1 MIYRRKLSCY
11 IYDEPVKF
19 KQLDIY
25 PIKVSEYLDFY
36 SYIDCLQ
43 IDKNSIPDI
52 KVISMSYLD
61 YLVSASDSTNY
72 YYSKVIL
79 LLKLC
84 LHLNDFSVITEDAAK
99 LIYNSGKNLLLSKVE
114 FPEKEEDIIV
124 ISRSGNKSWDE
135 ISKIIK
141 DESPD
146 GMFYFDEG
154 DTIQIVKNKNKNL
167 IQIKDGFYSSEDFDE
182 IKKIIL
188 EQNDVEEID
197 EQVRKEYRDELE
209 LARIRANNANSK
221 DKMCDF
227 ENQMICVSVALC
239 CSLDEVK
246 NFTIRKFKK
255 YIARINHKM
264 TYEIFKPA
272 ILSGN
277 VTSKDKSFPSFWMA
291 DLESE
296 SKYSGVLVEEEDV
309 NKKLQ

>member
-1 MIYRRKLSCY
+1 MYRQKVVCY
-11 IYDEPVKF
+11 IYDDPVDF
-19 KQLDIY
+19 KKLKIY
-25 PIKVSEYLDFY
+25 PVKVSEYLDFY
-36 SYIDCLQ
+36 NYIDCLQ
-43 IDKNSIPDI
+43 IDKNSVPDVN
-52 KVISMSYLD
+52 VISMSYLD
-61 YLVSASDSTNY
+61 YLISISDGSNY
-72 YYSKVIL
+72 YSSKMIL

-84 LHLNDFSVITEDAAK
+84 LHLRDFAIITEDEARVT
-99 LIYNSGKNLLLSKVE
+99 YESGKNLLLSKLE
-114 FPEKEEDIIV
+114 APEKDEDVIV
-124 ISRSGNKSWDE
+124 INRSGNKSWDE

-141 DESPD
+141 DEFPD

-154 DTIQIVKNKNKNL
+154 DIIQIVKKKNKSM

-209 LARIRANNANSK
+209 RARIRANNANSK

-246 NFTIRKFKK
+246 EFTIRKFKK

-277 VTSKDKSFPSFWMA
+277 ITSKDKGFPSFWMA

-296 SKYSGVLVEEEDV
+296 SKYSGVLVEEDDV

>member
-1 MIYRRKLSCY
+1 MYRQKVVCY
-11 IYDEPVKF
+11 IYDEPVDF
-19 KQLDIY
+19 KKLKIY
-25 PIKVSEYLDFY
+25 PVKVSEYLDFY
-36 SYIDCLQ
+36 NYIDCLQ
-43 IDKNSIPDI
+43 IDKNSVPDVN
-52 KVISMSYLD
+52 VISMSYLD
-61 YLVSASDSTNY
+61 YLISISDGSNY
-72 YYSKVIL
+72 YSSKMIL

-84 LHLNDFSVITEDAAK
+84 LHLRDFAIITEDEARV
-99 LIYNSGKNLLLSKVE
+99 IYESGKNLLLSKLE
-114 FPEKEEDIIV
+114 APEKDEDVIV
-124 ISRSGNKSWDE
+124 INRSGNKSWDE

-141 DESPD
+141 NESPE

-154 DTIQIVKNKNKNL
+154 DIIQVVKKKNKSL

-209 LARIRANNANSK
+209 RARIRANNANSK

-246 NFTIRKFKK
+246 EFTIRKFKK

-277 VTSKDKSFPSFWMA
+277 ITSKDKGFPSFWMA

-296 SKYSGVLVEEEDV
+296 SKYSGVLVEEDDV

>member
-1 MIYRRKLSCY
+1 MYRQKVVCY

-19 KQLDIY
+19 NKLDIY
-25 PIKVSEYLDFY
+25 PIRVSEYLDFY
-36 SYIDCLQ
+36 NYIDCLQ
-43 IDKNSIPDI
+43 IDKNSVPDVN
-52 KVISMSYLD
+52 VISMSYLD
-61 YLVSASDSTNY
+61 YLVSISDSSNY
-72 YYSKVIL
+72 YSSKMIL

-84 LHLNDFSVITEDAAK
+84 LHLRDFTIITEEEAG
-99 LIYNSGKNLLLSKVE
+99 LMYNSGKNPLLSEFE
-114 FPEKEEDIIV
+114 FPEKDEDLFG
-124 ISRSGNKSWDE
+124 ISRSINKSWEE
-135 ISKIIK
+135 ISSMIK
-141 DESPD
+141 NEYPN
-146 GMFYFDEG
+146 GVFYFDSG
-154 DTIQIVKNKNKNL
+154 DIIQVVKKKNKNL
-167 IQIKDGFYSSEDFDE
+167 IQINDGFYSSEDFDE

-209 LARIRANNANSK
+209 RARIRANNANSK

-296 SKYSGVLVEEEDV
+296 SKYSGVLVEEDDV

>member
-1 MIYRRKLSCY
+1 MYRQKVVCY
-11 IYDEPVKF
+11 IYDDPVDF
-19 KQLDIY
+19 KKLKIY
-25 PIKVSEYLDFY
+25 PVKVSEYLDFY
-36 SYIDCLQ
+36 NYIDCLQ
-43 IDKNSIPDI
+43 IDKNSVPDVN
-52 KVISMSYLD
+52 VISMSYLD
-61 YLVSASDSTNY
+61 YLISISDGSNY
-72 YYSKVIL
+72 YSSKMIL

-84 LHLNDFSVITEDAAK
+84 LHLRDFAIITEDEARV
-99 LIYNSGKNLLLSKVE
+99 IYESGKNLLLSKLE
-114 FPEKEEDIIV
+114 SPEKDEDVIV
-124 ISRSGNKSWDE
+124 INRSGNKSWDE

-141 DESPD
+141 DEFPD

-154 DTIQIVKNKNKNL
+154 DIIQIVKKKNKSM

-209 LARIRANNANSK
+209 RARIRANNANSK

-246 NFTIRKFKK
+246 EFTIRKFKK

-277 VTSKDKSFPSFWMA
+277 ITSKDKGFPSFWMA

-296 SKYSGVLVEEEDV
+296 SKYSGVLVEEDDV

>member
-1 MIYRRKLSCY
+1 MYRQKVVCY
-11 IYDEPVKF
+11 IYDDPVDF
-19 KQLDIY
+19 KKLKIY
-25 PIKVSEYLDFY
+25 PVKVSEYLDFY
-36 SYIDCLQ
+36 NYIDCLQ
-43 IDKNSIPDI
+43 IDKNSVPDVN
-52 KVISMSYLD
+52 VISMSYLD
-61 YLVSASDSTNY
+61 YLISISDGSNY
-72 YYSKVIL
+72 YSSKMIL

-84 LHLNDFSVITEDAAK
+84 LHLRDFAIITEDEARV
-99 LIYNSGKNLLLSKVE
+99 IYESGKNLLLSKLE
-114 FPEKEEDIIV
+114 APEKDEDVIV
-124 ISRSGNKSWDE
+124 INRSGNKSWDE

-141 DESPD
+141 DEFPD

-154 DTIQIVKNKNKNL
+154 DIIQIVKKKNKSM

-209 LARIRANNANSK
+209 RARIRANNANSK

-246 NFTIRKFKK
+246 EFTIRKFKK

-277 VTSKDKSFPSFWMA
+277 ITSKDKGFPSFWMA

-296 SKYSGVLVEEEDV
+296 SKYSGVLVEEDDV

>member
-1 MIYRRKLSCY
+1 MYRQKVVCY
-11 IYDEPVKF
+11 IYDDPVDF
-19 KQLDIY
+19 KKLKIY
-25 PIKVSEYLDFY
+25 PVKVSEYLDFY
-36 SYIDCLQ
+36 NYIDCLQ
-43 IDKNSIPDI
+43 IDKNSVPDVN
-52 KVISMSYLD
+52 VISMSYLD
-61 YLVSASDSTNY
+61 YLISISDGSNY
-72 YYSKVIL
+72 YSSKMIL

-84 LHLNDFSVITEDAAK
+84 LHLRDFAIITEDEARV
-99 LIYNSGKNLLLSKVE
+99 IYESGKNLLLSKLE
-114 FPEKEEDIIV
+114 SPEKDEDVIV
-124 ISRSGNKSWDE
+124 INSSVNKSWDE

-141 DESPD
+141 NESPE

-154 DTIQIVKNKNKNL
+154 DIIQVVKKKNKSL

-209 LARIRANNANSK
+209 RARIRANNANSK

-246 NFTIRKFKK
+246 EFTIRKFKK

-277 VTSKDKSFPSFWMA
+277 ITSKDKGFPSFWMA

-296 SKYSGVLVEEEDV
+296 SKYSGVLVEEDDV